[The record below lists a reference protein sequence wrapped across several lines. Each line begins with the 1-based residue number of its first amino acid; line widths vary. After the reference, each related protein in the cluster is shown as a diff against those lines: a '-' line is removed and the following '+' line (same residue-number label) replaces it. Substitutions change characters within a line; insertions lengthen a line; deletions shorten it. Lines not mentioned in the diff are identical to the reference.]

1 MPPHDRRQGELMTVI
16 YDLCGCE
23 RGASTAEYALVSSML
38 LLGTAGATHALHD
51 GISGDI
57 GTLGSFVAGTI

>member
-1 MPPHDRRQGELMTVI
+1 MTVI

-51 GISGDI
+51 GISGEI